1 MLCQMQ
7 VKLLLAFGMR
17 INAATIWPDTFIKD
31 FHVALQQS
39 QSVMAKFMAKIPIYD
54 PDIGA
59 NCLESRGYGAV
70 LVPVL
75 LDCCPASW
83 LDNTSTKT
91 AP

>member
-1 MLCQMQ
+1 MDIFIQ
-7 VKLLLAFGMR
+7 V
-17 INAATIWPDTFIKD
+17 KD

-75 LDCCPASW
+75 SNQRAGQQSGL
-83 LDNTSTKT
+83 
-91 AP
+91 